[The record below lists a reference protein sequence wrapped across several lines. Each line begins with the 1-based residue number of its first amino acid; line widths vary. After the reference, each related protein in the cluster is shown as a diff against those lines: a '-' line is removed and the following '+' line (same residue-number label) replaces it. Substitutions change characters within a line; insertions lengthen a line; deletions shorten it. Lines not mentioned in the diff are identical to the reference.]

1 MGSIAGSKARTTLV
15 VSGAALV
22 ALSITRVSLAVE
34 PPNPKDLTVGNWE
47 LQLDKSKFCNP
58 AQAPKQSLRKIM
70 DEGYGMVSV
79 HWTGTAADGTP
90 VDRMYVYFNDGH
102 RVPAGEFRGT
112 PLETKESMTFHLI
125 NPHRLVWEHWSADN
139 KLTGTWVREVSADG
153 QTMTQ
158 TDKLV
163 NRPGCVDVEVYR
175 RQ

>member
-1 MGSIAGSKARTTLV
+1 MRSAIGSDSAAPFA
-15 VSGAALV
+15 SGAGVLLALFV
-22 ALSITRVSLAVE
+22 IRVSLAAE
-34 PPNPKDLTVGNWE
+34 PPNPKDLTIGDWA
-47 LQLDKSKFCNP
+47 LQLDKSKFCDP
-58 AQAPKQSLRKIM
+58 AQTPRQSLRKIM

-79 HWTGTAADGTP
+79 HWTGIAADGTP
-90 VDRMYVYFNDGH
+90 VDRLYVYYNDGH

-112 PLETKESMTFHLI
+112 PLSSKESMTFHLI
-125 NPHRLVWEHWSADN
+125 NPHRLVWEHWSPDN